1 MRTLVQTGR
10 HDRIGSFQYAAP
22 EQRSNSTVT
31 HLADIYSLG
40 AILYEMFTRTIL
52 QGTGH
57 RPVAASNLELS
68 FLDPIIDLM
77 AQQSP
82 ENRIQ
87 TIVEVRGILSVGRS
101 K

>member
-1 MRTLVQTGR
+1 
-10 HDRIGSFQYAAP
+10 
-22 EQRSNSTVT
+22 
-31 HLADIYSLG
+31 
-40 AILYEMFTRTIL
+40 MFTRTIL